1 MANSRTYFVRL
12 DGDHP
17 DPLYVSIARNPQVY
31 CAIRKDTLVQVWTWT
46 LADLDSEALMGT
58 FLNSGRAATVGDLR
72 AGRARDISFQ
82 TSQAYW
88 TARDTE
94 DSDDCFLHVVYSE
107 TQDLFRT
114 CLADSSLT
122 VRAHADQ
129 FRDVLN
135 SISGPVYGICIEDVR
150 DKSATYAA
158 PDTQIIVSA
167 ALFKILNPQASV
179 SDQDTQYVVSHKTL
193 TDWKPT

>member
-31 CAIRKDTLVQVWTWT
+31 CAIREDTLVQVWTWT

-72 AGRARDISFQ
+72 AGCARDISFQ

-88 TARDTE
+88 AARDTE
-94 DSDDCFLHVVYSE
+94 DSDDCFLHVVCSE
-107 TQDLFRT
+107 SQDLFRT
-114 CLADSSLT
+114 TLT
-122 VRAHADQ
+122 VRAHAEH
-129 FRDVLN
+129 FRAVLN
-135 SISGPVYGICIEDVR
+135 SISGPVYGIRIEDVR

-179 SDQDTQYVVSHKTL
+179 SDQDTQYVVSHKAL
-193 TDWKPT
+193 TDWKPTH